1 MLALFRPLCWCF
13 MPWLYSG
20 LYTEGLYHGF
30 ILGFILGFMSLG
42 RGVSVASVASGAVL
56 ATAGA
61 HRGATPQLG
70 NSGSIRKLYCHRNS
84 ILGVVQ
90 GGRSTPGY
98 YSALFFALYML
109 YTPLRVCISV
119 CLYSTQSIA
128 KKQLKDNQKTKNK
141 TNPNNKLNT
150 ANKNKNKYKSK
161 KRPPEG
167 GQAAYGAPPPQIKK
181 YLKNKIA
188 FLTTLFCFI
197 FVFIPVLYAGKSW
210 ALFRRSCW
218 VVQKLQQ
225 LLILAYSVF
234 IRVIRKNNSCL
245 FCFILLYSGFF

>member
-90 GGRSTPGY
+90 GGRSRQ
-98 YSALFFALYML
+98 A
-109 YTPLRVCISV
+109 PLRAALPPGWQGGGLSRQLSCKQPGLYAVQAG
-119 CLYSTQSIA
+119 CLWRQETSW
-128 KKQLKDNQKTKNK
+128 
-141 TNPNNKLNT
+141 
-150 ANKNKNKYKSK
+150 
-161 KRPPEG
+161 PEG
-167 GQAAYGAPPPQIKK
+167 RARLA
-181 YLKNKIA
+181 
-188 FLTTLFCFI
+188 
-197 FVFIPVLYAGKSW
+197 SW
-210 ALFRRSCW
+210 
-218 VVQKLQQ
+218 
-225 LLILAYSVF
+225 ILWLRAT
-234 IRVIRKNNSCL
+234 R
-245 FCFILLYSGFF
+245 LLYSPLFCLILSFIQLYS

>member
-20 LYTEGLYHGF
+20 LYTEALYHGF

-90 GGRSTPGY
+90 GGRSRQ
-98 YSALFFALYML
+98 A
-109 YTPLRVCISV
+109 PLRAA
-119 CLYSTQSIA
+119 L
-128 KKQLKDNQKTKNK
+128 
-141 TNPNNKLNT
+141 
-150 ANKNKNKYKSK
+150 
-161 KRPPEG
+161 PPG
-167 GQAAYGAPPPQIKK
+167 
-181 YLKNKIA
+181 
-188 FLTTLFCFI
+188 
-197 FVFIPVLYAGKSW
+197 
-210 ALFRRSCW
+210 
-218 VVQKLQQ
+218 
-225 LLILAYSVF
+225 
-234 IRVIRKNNSCL
+234 
-245 FCFILLYSGFF
+245 

>member
-70 NSGSIRKLYCHRNS
+70 NSGSIRTLSCYRNS

-90 GGRSTPGY
+90 GGRSTPGH

-119 CLYSTQSIA
+119 CLFYT
-128 KKQLKDNQKTKNK
+128 
-141 TNPNNKLNT
+141 
-150 ANKNKNKYKSK
+150 
-161 KRPPEG
+161 
-167 GQAAYGAPPPQIKK
+167 
-181 YLKNKIA
+181 
-188 FLTTLFCFI
+188 CFI
-197 FVFIPVLYAGKSW
+197 HLCASVSIPGDSTVVFAFVLSYSKLYS
-210 ALFRRSCW
+210 ALF
-218 VVQKLQQ
+218 
-225 LLILAYSVF
+225 F
-234 IRVIRKNNSCL
+234 
-245 FCFILLYSGFF
+245 

>member
-90 GGRSTPGY
+90 GGRSTPG
-98 YSALFFALYML
+98 SGHGSM
-109 YTPLRVCISV
+109 
-119 CLYSTQSIA
+119 SIGCSNA
-128 KKQLKDNQKTKNK
+128 GEANHRFQK
-141 TNPNNKLNT
+141 
-150 ANKNKNKYKSK
+150 
-161 KRPPEG
+161 R
-167 GQAAYGAPPPQIKK
+167 
-181 YLKNKIA
+181 
-188 FLTTLFCFI
+188 
-197 FVFIPVLYAGKSW
+197 
-210 ALFRRSCW
+210 
-218 VVQKLQQ
+218 
-225 LLILAYSVF
+225 
-234 IRVIRKNNSCL
+234 
-245 FCFILLYSGFF
+245 LLYN